1 MIVSRVYPGHAE
13 SIDLDDAASRDAL
26 LELYR
31 PESPSTVRVNLI
43 ASVTGNAGGVDGT
56 SHSLSNPVDRRILG
70 VIRELADVVLIGA
83 ESIRQEGNLVPR
95 RTPLAIVTGSGDLG
109 DHGID
114 PSIEPGRILVFCPS
128 SARADVERSLAGAAA
143 EVIVLPAT
151 DAVIAPEAI
160 VTALRVRGYESIV
173 CEGGPLLAARLTD
186 AGLVDELCLSTSP
199 VLGGAAIPL
208 AGTTARPETSA
219 VLTQLLVDDSGAT
232 YARWSVLTE
241 PQSAAPLATD

>member
-1 MIVSRVYPGHAE
+1 VIVTRVYPGSPATL
-13 SIDLDDAASRDAL
+13 DLDDATSRDAL
-26 LELYR
+26 LDLYR

-43 ASVTGNAGGVDGT
+43 ASVTGNAGGADGT

-95 RTPLAIVTGSGDLG
+95 RTPLAVVTHSGDLSG
-109 DHGID
+109 HGID
-114 PSIEPGRILVFCPS
+114 PTVEPGRILVLCPPE
-128 SARADVERSLAGAAA
+128 ARDIVAASLAGIRV
-143 EVIVLPAT
+143 EIVELPAT
-151 DAVIAPEAI
+151 AGVIDPMAI

-173 CEGGPLLAARLTD
+173 CEGGPLLASLLVD

-208 AGTTARPETSA
+208 AGASERPETAA

-232 YARWSVLTE
+232 YARWSVVTE
-241 PQSAAPLATD
+241 PQPASPLAEF